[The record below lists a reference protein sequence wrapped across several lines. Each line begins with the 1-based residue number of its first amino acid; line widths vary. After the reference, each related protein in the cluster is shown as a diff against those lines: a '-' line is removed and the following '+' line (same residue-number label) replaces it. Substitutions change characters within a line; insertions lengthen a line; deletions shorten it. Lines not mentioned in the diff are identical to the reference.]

1 MNQRIVS
8 YSISSFCV
16 CLLVFSPVSTFWRG
30 LSSDLTAFQGTEC
43 QNWQSNRLYGWHPW
57 DWASLCPQCVWR
69 CWAALLRLVNW
80 QPYALLLIR
89 EFPRG
94 LHKGPV
100 KWRKKNTCQSL
111 LQLVFTTRHYF
122 PWPKANF
129 FVVFTKT
136 TRRQSSRNWTFTYDT
151 VFGVKIVICSF
162 YNVGSNQ
169 GKWALLKPEGT
180 N

>member
-80 QPYALLLIR
+80 QPYALLLIK

-100 KWRKKNTCQSL
+100 KWRKKILVNHFYNLFSL
-111 LQLVFTTRHYF
+111 LGIISRGLKQTFSSFSLKRQEDKAVEIEPLRTTQFLAWKLLFAHFTMWEAT
-122 PWPKANF
+122 KANGHF
-129 FVVFTKT
+129 
-136 TRRQSSRNWTFTYDT
+136 
-151 VFGVKIVICSF
+151 
-162 YNVGSNQ
+162 
-169 GKWALLKPEGT
+169 
-180 N
+180 